1 LNIYPYIALL
11 SVMVLIPGESH
22 GQSTSNA
29 PDESTTSS
37 SPVYKVKQADGT
49 ILYTDNPSPKSDT
62 VEFEAKTQNV
72 VSSPSTPKPVL
83 AQTTKSKE
91 VAYKVVIASPAP
103 EATLRNNAGNFTIR
117 ANQPTSVKAP
127 RYQLIFDGALLQSN
141 TTGVFTLNGINRG
154 EHQYKVELTDNK
166 GKTLA
171 SSALQTLFLHQASAL
186 INSN

>member
-1 LNIYPYIALL
+1 MKIYPYIALL
-11 SVMVLIPGESH
+11 TAIALIPYESH
-22 GQSTSNA
+22 GQSTSNV
-29 PDESTTSS
+29 PEETNTTNT
-37 SPVYKVKQADGT
+37 PVYKVKQADGT
-49 ILYTDNPSPKSDT
+49 ILYTDSPSPKSDT
-62 VEFEAKTQNV
+62 VEFDAKTQNV
-72 VSSPSTPKPVL
+72 VSSPSAPKPTL
-83 AQTTKSKE
+83 AQTTKSKTKT
-91 VAYKVVIASPAP
+91 YNVVIASPAP
-103 EATLRNNAGNFTIR
+103 NATLRNNAGNFTIR

>member
-1 LNIYPYIALL
+1 LTIYPYIALL
-11 SVMVLIPGESH
+11 TVMVLLPSESH
-22 GQSTSNA
+22 GQSTSND

-37 SPVYKVKQADGT
+37 APVYKVKQADGT
-49 ILYTDNPSPKSDT
+49 ILYTDNPSPKSDP

-72 VSSPSTPKPVL
+72 VSSPSTPKPVF

>member
-1 LNIYPYIALL
+1 LKIYPYIALL
-11 SVMVLIPGESH
+11 TAIALTPYESH
-22 GQSTSNA
+22 GQSTSKDSN
-29 PDESTTSS
+29 PSNSTSA
-37 SPVYKVKQADGT
+37 PVYKVKQADGT
-49 ILYTDNPSPKSDT
+49 VLYTDTPSPESDT
-62 VEFEAKTQNV
+62 VEFDTKTQNV
-72 VSSPSTPKPVL
+72 VSSPSTPKSIL
-83 AQTTKSKE
+83 AQTAKSKTKT
-91 VAYKVVIASPAP
+91 YKVIIVSPAP
-103 EATLRNNAGNFTIR
+103 NATLRNNAGNFTIR